1 MSTPLT
7 FECDIHFG
15 RRGKGAMKTVEAGPA
30 PVLPEPGR
38 VPRVA
43 RLMALAIHL
52 DGLLQDGTLASYR
65 EIAELGHVTR
75 ARASQIMALVNLAPD
90 LQEALL
96 DLPKTMRGRDPV
108 VLRDLLP
115 IAIEL
120 DWRQQLRMWKSLA
133 TDLCKDGTG
142 RLP

>member
-15 RRGKGAMKTVEAGPA
+15 RRGKGARKVLEPGLA
-30 PVLPEPGR
+30 PVPPDPGR

-75 ARASQIMALVNLAPD
+75 ARASQIMALLGLAPD
-90 LQEALL
+90 LQESVLH
-96 DLPKTMRGRDPV
+96 LPKTMRGRDPIA
-108 VLRDLLP
+108 LHELLP
-115 IAIEL
+115 IAITL
-120 DWRQQLRMWKSLA
+120 DWKQQRRMWKSLT
-133 TDLCKDGTG
+133 TDMTK
-142 RLP
+142 R